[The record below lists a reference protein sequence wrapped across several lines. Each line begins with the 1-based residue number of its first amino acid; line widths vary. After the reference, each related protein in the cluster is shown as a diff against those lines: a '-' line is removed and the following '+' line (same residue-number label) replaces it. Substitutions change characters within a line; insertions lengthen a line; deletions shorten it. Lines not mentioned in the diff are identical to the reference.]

1 MNGRTGLAVLLIGAG
16 ILILLHKMGF
26 LAASFFGILFPIL
39 LIVLGVIGIRNKKVV
54 IGGILL
60 GFGLLMLLGKMA
72 WIMGWIVAIALIV
85 YGISLLR
92 RKPYAS

>member
-1 MNGRTGLAVLLIGAG
+1 
-16 ILILLHKMGF
+16 MGF